1 MLVNSNSLFKNF
13 FNNFL
18 ISQNFTL
25 KIQTQNKVKLGMKN
39 ILLELETKNEGET
52 PRRKIPKIHQDSVSV
67 FVKFWRFET
76 ISKRCNLVFSKEISL

>member
-1 MLVNSNSLFKNF
+1 
-13 FNNFL
+13 
-18 ISQNFTL
+18 
-25 KIQTQNKVKLGMKN
+25 MKN